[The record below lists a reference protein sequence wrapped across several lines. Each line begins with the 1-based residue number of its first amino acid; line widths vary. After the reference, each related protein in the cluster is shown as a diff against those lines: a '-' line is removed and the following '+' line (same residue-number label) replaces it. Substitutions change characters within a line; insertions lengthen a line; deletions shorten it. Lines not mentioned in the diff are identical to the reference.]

1 MCVSRS
7 IAFIWRMQVYYK
19 PAHCLQEA
27 FVSIPESVLWV
38 RYDFHFV
45 QYRSI
50 SHVNLL
56 CTEAVSQMQW
66 RSPSS
71 MASGAFMS
79 TGLLGPHCARSYSC
93 TYNFWLDQ
101 RSLRMRKCGRMGE
114 FWEGS
119 KLSRRCSSMQ
129 TKFYHPDITAPDSL
143 HLTLS
148 VPFSISF
155 LPRLY
160 AIHVILYFLAVP
172 DYSSVL
178 RQV

>member
-1 MCVSRS
+1 
-7 IAFIWRMQVYYK
+7 
-19 PAHCLQEA
+19 
-27 FVSIPESVLWV
+27 
-38 RYDFHFV
+38 
-45 QYRSI
+45 
-50 SHVNLL
+50 
-56 CTEAVSQMQW
+56 
-66 RSPSS
+66 
-71 MASGAFMS
+71 
-79 TGLLGPHCARSYSC
+79 
-93 TYNFWLDQ
+93 
-101 RSLRMRKCGRMGE
+101 
-114 FWEGS
+114 
-119 KLSRRCSSMQ
+119 MQ